1 MEQPTK
7 NVRGQLMLPE
17 SSFVG
22 ALNIVVQML
31 ARLDGVIGEI
41 VDDASAIA
49 AWGEELIELT
59 VNVRATVEAPSDLQ
73 LRIHWDQFLNLSTE
87 IGRAART
94 VPDTLDLTPL
104 VDLEPRLV
112 AEIDAITAVAGR
124 TP

>member
-1 MEQPTK
+1 
-7 NVRGQLMLPE
+7 MLPE